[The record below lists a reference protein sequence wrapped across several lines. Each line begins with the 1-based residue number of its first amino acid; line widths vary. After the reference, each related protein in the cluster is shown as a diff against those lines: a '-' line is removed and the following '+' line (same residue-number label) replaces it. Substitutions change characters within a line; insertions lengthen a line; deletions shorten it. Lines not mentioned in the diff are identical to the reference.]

1 MAAAAG
7 GLRSSASAQPKTV
20 RGSPRSWKIRI
31 TRQKPTR
38 LPYSNMPSAA
48 RSRPVTP
55 GFVVAPDSVPA
66 RSEKP
71 SPSGTEGSEPSS

>member
-7 GLRSSASAQPKTV
+7 GLRSRASAQPNTV
-20 RGSPRSWKIRI
+20 RGRLRSWKLRI

-48 RSRPVTP
+48 RSRPVTLWGAP
-55 GFVVAPDSVPA
+55 PASVSVA
-66 RSEKP
+66 SEKP
-71 SPSGTEGSEPSS
+71 SPSGTEYSEPSS

>member
-1 MAAAAG
+1 M
-7 GLRSSASAQPKTV
+7 
-20 RGSPRSWKIRI
+20 

-55 GFVVAPDSVPA
+55 GLLAPASVSVA
-66 RSEKP
+66 SEKP
-71 SPSGTEGSEPSS
+71 SPSGTEYSEPSS